1 MVFGFYAA
9 PKIPAAALCASVL
22 YLPTNIHS
30 LLLFLLLQLLLLLIR
45 VLSRVLLLVVHRQ
58 DFQHGIDTMRPAHRL
73 PPDLAQAIATEVRVL
88 STVLTRSA
96 SPTALPPTSPRP
108 LLPR

>member
-1 MVFGFYAA
+1 MVFGFYAG
-9 PKIPAAALCASVL
+9 PEIPAAALCASVL

-58 DFQHGIDTMRPAHRL
+58 ALQHGIDTMRPAHRL
-73 PPDLAQAIATEVRVL
+73 PPDLAQAIATEVEGLEHRVDTQRL
-88 STVLTRSA
+88 AHRLA
-96 SPTALPPTSPRP
+96 PDLAQAIA
-108 LLPR
+108 

>member
-45 VLSRVLLLVVHRQ
+45 VLS
-58 DFQHGIDTMRPAHRL
+58 I
-73 PPDLAQAIATEVRVL
+73 
-88 STVLTRSA
+88 
-96 SPTALPPTSPRP
+96 
-108 LLPR
+108 

>member
-30 LLLFLLLQLLLLLIR
+30 LILFLILLQLLLLLIR
-45 VLSRVLLLVVHRQ
+45 VLS
-58 DFQHGIDTMRPAHRL
+58 I
-73 PPDLAQAIATEVRVL
+73 
-88 STVLTRSA
+88 
-96 SPTALPPTSPRP
+96 
-108 LLPR
+108 

>member
-30 LLLFLLLQLLLLLIR
+30 LILFLILLQLLLLLLLIR
-45 VLSRVLLLVVHRQ
+45 VLRRVLPRFLLLPLLILLLLIVHVQ
-58 DFQHGIDTMRPAHRL
+58 ALQHGIDTMRLAHRL
-73 PPDLAQAIATEVRVL
+73 PPVLAQAIA
-88 STVLTRSA
+88 
-96 SPTALPPTSPRP
+96 
-108 LLPR
+108 